1 MYNEPL
7 AWAATWTEN
16 PQTSRIGTCF
26 GAFLPLCKAGV
37 FLEIFSFVWAS
48 LEDIG
53 AGGGSSTSTL
63 SGSNL
68 NFAHRTL

>member
-7 AWAATWTEN
+7 ACAATWTEN

-26 GAFLPLCKAGV
+26 GALRPLCSAGV
-37 FLEIFSFVWAS
+37 FLEIFSFVCANRN
-48 LEDIG
+48 DTG

-63 SGSNL
+63 
-68 NFAHRTL
+68 